1 MHNTQ
6 VWQLHKGNIETLYRF
21 QLFEQYSVGFV
32 FLWQETQPK
41 SLFSLGLN
49 HNPCGNVCAKLF
61 NTHLAA
67 SICPFGG
74 LQLN

>member
-1 MHNTQ
+1 M
-6 VWQLHKGNIETLYRF
+6 
-21 QLFEQYSVGFV
+21 GFV

-41 SLFSLGLN
+41 SLFFLGLN
-49 HNPCGNVCAKLF
+49 HNPCGNVFAKLF